1 MEPKVLTPV
10 ARAGAAALFAAIA
23 RLTQG
28 RSLHPAGVAFT
39 ARLVVEEPRL
49 RQARLF
55 ARRGERAAL
64 VRFSRGFGL
73 AEPLPEILSM
83 AIKVPGAYGAGRDQD
98 LLITA
103 AGDRPLLRQTFFWGR
118 SHLDR
123 TYSSVLPLRVGA
135 NSLLFGAVP
144 LVTARRRGD
153 GDLDEIVRTAAA
165 GGLAFALR
173 VAPPVGAW
181 RTVAR
186 LELGERLDAAAER
199 ALMFSSDNTGGGI
212 SADGFANRV
221 RGAAYAASHR
231 ARPTG

>member
-10 ARAGAAALFAAIA
+10 ARTSAAALFGTIA
-23 RLTQG
+23 RLTRG
-28 RSLHPAGVAFT
+28 RSLHPAGVAFS
-39 ARLVVEEPRL
+39 ARLVVEAPRL

-55 ARRGERAAL
+55 AHRGERAAL

-73 AEPLPEILSM
+73 PEPLPEILSM

-98 LLITA
+98 LLVTA

-118 SHLDR
+118 SHLDQ
-123 TYSSVLPLRVGA
+123 TYSSVLPLKVGA

-153 GDLDEIVRTAAA
+153 GDLDEIVQTAAA
-165 GGLAFALR
+165 DGLAFALR
-173 VAPPVGAW
+173 VGTW
-181 RTVAR
+181 QTVAR

-199 ALMFSSDNTGGGI
+199 ALTFSSDNTGGGI

-231 ARPTG
+231 ARPTS

>member
-10 ARAGAAALFAAIA
+10 ARTSAAALFGTIA

-28 RSLHPAGVAFT
+28 RSLHPAGVAFS
-39 ARLVVEEPRL
+39 ARLVAQAPRL

-55 ARRGERAAL
+55 ARGGERAAF

-73 AEPLPEILSM
+73 PEPLPEILSM

-123 TYSSVLPLRVGA
+123 TYSSVLPLRVGS

-144 LVTARRRGD
+144 VVTARRRGD

-181 RTVAR
+181 QTVAR

-199 ALMFSSDNTGGGI
+199 ALMFSCDNTGGGI